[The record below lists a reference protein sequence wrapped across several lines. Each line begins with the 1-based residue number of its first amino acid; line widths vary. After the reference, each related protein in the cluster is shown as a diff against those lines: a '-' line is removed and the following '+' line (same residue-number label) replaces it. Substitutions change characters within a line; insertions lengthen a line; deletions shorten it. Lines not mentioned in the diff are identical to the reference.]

1 VLLMQSMLLFIGRFS
16 PREPGSV
23 HSLASST
30 PEEYKNL
37 DSVRLSSLNVIDFLL
52 RRSFYP
58 QRAGE
63 GGGGK

>member
-1 VLLMQSMLLFIGRFS
+1 
-16 PREPGSV
+16 V

-30 PEEYKNL
+30 PEEYNNL
-37 DSVRLSSLNVIDFLL
+37 DSVRLSSLNVFDFLL